1 MNIRQTIDTTPMGRM
16 QWYIIGLATFLN
28 ALDGYDILA
37 MTFSS
42 SAVREEF
49 DLTGSQSGLLLSAA
63 LIGMTVGSLT
73 LGPLAD
79 RMGRR
84 RILIASLLV
93 NFAGLALSATA
104 GSATE
109 LGLWRVVTGVGIGG
123 ILATV
128 TVITSEVSN
137 NRHRGLAVSIY
148 AAGYGVGATVGGSL
162 STWLIPTFGWRAM
175 FAVGAAATIISLVLV
190 ITSIPESVDYLQFR
204 RPDGAEEKI
213 RAVAR
218 KLGKDDSG
226 LTIELATSGQPGQPG
241 QPGDAIGSDAPAG
254 TGAQPSKLTDLLSSQ
269 FRATTLKLWAAFFII
284 MFGFYFANTWTPQ
297 LLVESG
303 MTENQ
308 GILGGLALTLGGTFG
323 SLLFG
328 LITVRFTSRHVLMVF
343 SVLGAITL
351 VVFITTT
358 SIPAIAFL
366 SGVLVGMLLN
376 GCVAGMYTVTP
387 EAYPSALR
395 TSGVG
400 WGIGMGR
407 FGGIFA
413 PIIVGAL
420 LDAGWSPTALFSGVA
435 VVVALAALA
444 MIGIRP
450 YLGTM
455 RGASSAVS
463 DTKPDATGV
472 PHHS

>member
-1 MNIRQTIDTTPMGRM
+1 MGRM

-175 FAVGAAATIISLVLV
+175 FAVGAAATIVSLVLV

-444 MIGIRP
+444 MIGIRA

-455 RGASSAVS
+455 RGESSAVA

>member
-1 MNIRQTIDTTPMGRM
+1 
-16 QWYIIGLATFLN
+16 
-28 ALDGYDILA
+28 
-37 MTFSS
+37 
-42 SAVREEF
+42 
-49 DLTGSQSGLLLSAA
+49 
-63 LIGMTVGSLT
+63 
-73 LGPLAD
+73 
-79 RMGRR
+79 
-84 RILIASLLV
+84 
-93 NFAGLALSATA
+93 
-104 GSATE
+104 
-109 LGLWRVVTGVGIGG
+109 
-123 ILATV
+123 
-128 TVITSEVSN
+128 
-137 NRHRGLAVSIY
+137 
-148 AAGYGVGATVGGSL
+148 
-162 STWLIPTFGWRAM
+162 
-175 FAVGAAATIISLVLV
+175 
-190 ITSIPESVDYLQFR
+190 
-204 RPDGAEEKI
+204 
-213 RAVAR
+213 
-218 KLGKDDSG
+218 
-226 LTIELATSGQPGQPG
+226 
-241 QPGDAIGSDAPAG
+241 
-254 TGAQPSKLTDLLSSQ
+254 
-269 FRATTLKLWAAFFII
+269 

-472 PHHS
+472 RHHS